1 MTLKTRVNIAA
12 IISILLVTVTLLTFG
27 KFIENSVEI
36 RYEEAS
42 LTGKTALW
50 QKIITSQFD
59 QMVANTSSITRDRPT
74 LKALKNEN
82 TALIAENVVTTYN
95 MLSTGGVLTKL
106 QIANLDGRVLYSAPD
121 DFIGDTI
128 KSLPSLAIKDG
139 KVLRGIER
147 DDDGKLYLN
156 LAIPVYVRGKPVG
169 VVLYMRDLQS
179 AIEDFKLND
188 HSDTFIVDGKNRVE
202 YVTNEKLLK
211 ELEITI
217 PELGSQVMDVLK
229 TDEKVYSVAIQPL
242 FDFDDKSLA
251 HLISA
256 KDQTDSYQ
264 IQQQFSFFS
273 YLSIIIVLLISVV
286 GLSWYLFK
294 SFKPLDTVVEMM
306 NRIASGD
313 LTDQAKTVSNMD
325 EVGQLIH
332 AMNTMTEEF
341 RHIVGEVYI
350 ATDNIDQT
358 SHMISTGNAKLSQRT
373 QEQTSSLEET
383 AANMEEMTSTVRQ
396 NSESAQLANQ
406 LANTT
411 RSNAENGRQVVE
423 RTIAAMSEI
432 NDSSKKI
439 ADITGTIDSIAFQ
452 TNLLALNAAVEAAR
466 AGEQGRG
473 FAVVATEVRS
483 LAQRSAD
490 AAKEIKSLISDSV
503 EKTKIG
509 THLVDESG
517 ETLTGIIDEIKK
529 VTDIVAEINI
539 ASKEQT
545 TGIDQINNAVSQMDD
560 STQQNVTLVEASA
573 SANNLLQ
580 DQAAKLTRLMGF
592 FKLQENARVVIEDN
606 QQHSIS
612 QDN

>member
-95 MLSTGGVLTKL
+95 MLSAGGVLTKL
-106 QIANLDGRVLYSAPD
+106 QIANLDGRILYSAPD
-121 DFIGDTI
+121 NFIGDTI

-188 HSDTFIVDGKNRVE
+188 HSDTFIVDGKNKIE
-202 YVTNEKLLK
+202 YVTNEKLLE

-242 FDFDDKSLA
+242 FDFDGKSLA

-264 IQQQFSFFS
+264 IQQQYSFFS
-273 YLSIIIVLLISVV
+273 YLSIIIVLLISVI

-592 FKLQENARVVIEDN
+592 FKLQENTRVVIEDN